1 MKHLADVEAP
11 VSYIVAYVQFEQDEN
26 SLDYPVNCL
35 RTDIKRGDTVV
46 VRMESKGGKLQAARV
61 TRVEYLN
68 WNCVNTL
75 QCLASEAR
83 RRPYGIKVL
92 PGSPTVRGWA
102 RPWDVCAEL
111 RRTGWI
117 PRKPNSKAY
126 KIAYS
131 HVNATQTAHIFF
143 RSNGIDIQLV
153 GSGGDPP
160 LPFSRVGLSSCDGPQ
175 VRHFLSQSG
184 INLLELTLKFA
195 EAFKKDR
202 DDYSEFFRPVGKS
215 SRVTADMRHRIG
227 KGGMGFV
234 RDDPDRGFDAKL
246 YGLLGGDGIGNVY
259 VGDGLSI
266 SSSGRWI
273 SD

>member
-1 MKHLADVEAP
+1 MKLPADVEVP
-11 VSYIVAYVQFEQDEN
+11 VSYIVAYVQFERDEN

-46 VRMESKGGKLQAARV
+46 VRMESKCGKLQAARV

-83 RRPYGIKVL
+83 RRPHGIEAL

-111 RRTGWI
+111 RRTGWV

-143 RSNGIDIQLV
+143 RSNGIDIQLL
-153 GSGGDPP
+153 GIKGDPP
-160 LPFSRVGLSSCDGPQ
+160 VPFSRVSLSSFDGPQ
-175 VRHFLSQSG
+175 VRHFMSQSG

-195 EAFKKDR
+195 EAFKKDQ
-202 DDYSEFFRPVGKS
+202 DDYREFFQPVGKS
-215 SRVTADMRHRIG
+215 NKVTDDLRYRSAQDG
-227 KGGMGFV
+227 KGFL
-234 RDDPDRGFDAKL
+234 REDQDRGFDAML
-246 YGLLGGDGIGNVY
+246 YGLLGGNGSGHAY

-273 SD
+273 ND